1 MIPTRGGSNVERI
14 HASLRLHL
22 RTQILGARQ
31 HIGVIVGGLPL
42 ALSHADAGIACPER
56 QRSDAFWRRR
66 GEITSMIPLA
76 TLTDGLKTR

>member
-31 HIGVIVGGLPL
+31 HIGVIVGGLS
-42 ALSHADAGIACPER
+42 ACTIAHRGKIPFPELHR
-56 QRSDAFWRRR
+56 LGLLMRRVQ
-66 GEITSMIPLA
+66 ESASMIPLIVSIDLIA
-76 TLTDGLKTR
+76 R